1 MTPWAVQDWR
11 RRFPDQ
17 TKGRSDEEIASAI
30 LQSNPN
36 FAILYPELVR
46 FRDREADKRDMAE
59 GAFYG
64 RKTLENTHKLAA
76 RLDGMS
82 ADKPKLEGS
91 SMDLVAGK
99 GDFSQLNRTDP
110 FSEKSGN
117 PWSPW
122 VWAAALKDPIRRGL
136 LMGRQADLI
145 MRPLGPDEEIT
156 KEEVDE
162 LVRIRKELQSIGK
175 SESFKEFENANSFG
189 EAMSEFFGVLET
201 PVIMA
206 EVVTESLAAQFYHGY
221 DKMVG
226 GAGIGAGVGAGLGAW
241 GGPIAPAT
249 VGIGAAAGAKHG
261 FAAGM
266 GKTSYNIAASMKY
279 LEIIEATTGEHV
291 MNDPDQLF
299 AVLNDP
305 AKVKEARSK
314 AHRYGMP
321 IGLFDTISFGLLKP
335 FTAMG
340 KKIALPLARAASKV
354 PKAGLLDSAKRMA
367 LTGTSKAA
375 PHAAPIVMQS
385 LMGAYGEAGG
395 QLVSEGEI
403 TDWKSIFLEGIAEM
417 GMAPFELT
425 VHHLTSSRSP
435 EHAKALNDRIRS
447 HRDAGKTADQQ
458 KATVDEDLAN
468 GHYTPEQADVYKL
481 SIDDVYEAEHNNTV
495 PDSELGAKV
504 GATVEEALAAIL
516 KPIVPPVLATAESA
530 TSEISESSELTGM
543 LAVSKDKETLGKW
556 ERAVGSGDIE
566 ARNELIRNEDV
577 ELVKAPKPKD
587 IREFM
592 QRMHDDGKGVSHT
605 DIISAVDEAVET
617 SMLTRG
623 AEILKKAGIEP
634 TEIELGDFKKLL
646 ASVMA
651 DEPSR
656 VWDSMTEDLID
667 GSKSAEHF
675 DESSGGVDYDSLFGE
690 AAAGL
695 EPEVVNAIN
704 AFKDAVKRKEMAAVT
719 EAADVG
725 IASETPFAEA
735 RPEHTSRE
743 GRREVIIE
751 ASEEELRALFPEDVD
766 AALGKLM
773 GAAIKAKD
781 ISKIVAAA
789 KSEFTGHLFSDEM
802 RGAMLGL
809 KSGDHVTFLNKNDPE
824 FPSFRD
830 HVVNHEGQ
838 HHILGALKKEN
849 PEGVAAFRA
858 WVDKNIIA
866 PNLKPKAT
874 GPFAELLK
882 KWFKK
887 PYTREELVDELFA
900 EGHIGLNENGD
911 IFIAETWGDWL
922 TMNPKLRESFGLKLV
937 ATNWGKTEI
946 TDAFAEGDA
955 YSFATQQPPSV
966 PRPEFDKELESKTD
980 SGSALDFLEEHGT
993 KGESALA
1000 ARLKRGTSVDVP
1012 ITTHKSL
1019 PAIYA
1024 GAKEGPYGRY
1034 NNRANSID
1042 ISETA
1047 PNKGE
1052 TTLHEI
1058 AHAMALKA
1066 LDFIITQSFGRRPEF
1081 DAEGRPQD
1089 NVREWIGA
1097 INSDIENNRTVSGE
1111 EVAAA
1116 ELHLLFNRL
1125 SKRKDFTE
1133 HYGSANVD
1141 EMIAE
1146 AYSNPEFRKYLKS
1159 IKVSELEMDA
1169 KGPQLRSEKKVNTLW
1184 DAFKHNIAKLLGLNE
1199 YESSVLD
1206 RVMESSQV
1214 VIEAPSNLN
1223 IPPDYTAT
1231 AGTLFLAAKRRDTG
1245 TMEFEFD
1252 REGKDR
1258 QRYEEYSKGVDNKN
1272 VKRAEINDKR
1282 VAEFRVANPDTDVDK
1297 AIKGEAVDDKGKP
1310 IELELVPIEKIL
1322 PYEEWQSKAPKKGA
1336 GGTAKGFVGER
1347 VEDEKSL
1354 SDIERYGFNQ
1364 PDTMSQLEKAI
1375 DLLEQKYEQGAE
1387 QKLTSS
1393 DLGPLFTLV
1402 PEMDSTK
1409 ISEELSPHQRLKRL
1423 IREADSLQGI
1433 ITKAVTTTR
1442 EGAKD
1447 PNLAKVQT
1455 LLSSKQDQINDLSE
1469 ELHIDEKADV
1479 KEAHPLFDSDIHKQ
1493 LSTEDYGLFAEHEN
1507 PPFTYRKGARSGEQ
1521 IDTSLIE
1528 SWRRI
1533 ALKLAKDFRY
1543 NYGDEANDWAWES
1556 FAKTLAEAQTRVSDM
1571 KEHGRDYMD
1580 ISATK
1585 GAYVSFGGESILRN
1599 AFFDQSRKAETRREI
1614 LEGQKQPQIRGGK
1627 EGAVPWAFATLGE
1640 RPIDEVDTRAE
1651 DRAETVGEDVA
1662 AAEAEVFGEPIELT
1676 PTENKQVDTLVDEGI
1691 AEVGITGGL
1700 PERTPRATAIRNEA
1714 NRKISDAINAFS
1726 EAFKKR
1732 MGFDKEPVSEHEKWG
1747 AVELGRRIVKDIIV
1761 PQVITA
1767 MGHKNFIPTKLASL
1781 HRRRK
1786 VIKKELPRLERN
1798 LKNINGKRFTSIIKS
1813 INSHIAKITAGRLY
1827 SEEALQ
1833 GMISADIRAGVHPI
1847 SAETT
1852 VTHRSLL
1859 EDEAVRLIENG
1870 ILPKNS
1876 DAIIRVPTGAVTV
1889 SGIIKDFGIDTEGLT
1904 QEDFKKRFGELS
1916 VDKQLELRRR
1926 LATRTDEAGTVGV
1939 SAKQLIVD
1947 IEARKVMLERQLKR
1961 IEASISVIHSE
1972 SEGVKAPRGFPM
1984 EKIRNDIKS
1993 LYNEFNRERANV
2005 LDRDGNPLTELVIPP
2020 ILPNRGRFSNN
2031 MLAGEY
2037 NYVARQAKSAVI
2049 EAGIEEDEFV
2059 LANEEADA
2067 FAKEVKK
2074 PVRKGRRGKK
2084 WRGDLFDKDTPL
2096 NDQLEGNFTVSYAL
2110 NHLRTKLKGKAAKF
2124 AERMEPLLKLMG
2136 GLDTQVF
2143 IAEIHEHTGGHRPA
2157 FYDSPHNRV
2166 VFDPRQKSDEKAF
2179 RVVLEEGLHA
2189 LTADKLNT
2197 DSSFRAG
2204 VRRMLNRANK
2214 IRKEGGEKFAHLSDY
2229 AFSNPYEFLAHAMMD
2244 SELQEFLSGIPA
2256 PRRVRG
2262 GLGNL
2267 LQSVINAIAKTLNLN
2282 VKEATLLDDVIF
2294 SASHAAHEKLSSK
2307 FQPLT
2312 GAGKATKNF
2321 TIVQRP
2327 DLFRYSENLSF
2338 GEWQQF
2344 EFDQE
2349 SYDTRADPRI
2359 LTHDEVTEKI
2369 RALRASLSPK
2379 EITDAF
2385 AAAFHGTPRP
2395 NVFNK
2400 FLSKF
2405 IGTGEGAT
2413 TFGWGLYFTT
2423 KAEVAGFY
2431 RDMEMRHS
2439 NFDTFYGGEKLDL
2452 EVLLNDLWDLDLR
2465 PQKERGQKGTHY
2477 KRFSEYLNDKG
2488 YGLNHPFIKDYLKFA
2503 ERQLLEGSEFIGL
2516 KNSEAMADYRL
2527 GVLKDALGWVSDPDN
2542 KGQPLPSAEG
2552 WGSLAVATIDKFLNS
2567 NNKFTASRQTTGK
2580 IYEVELAPA
2589 EDEYLLYDE
2598 PHSKQSDKVKK
2609 GLRAVENELGELLP
2623 HKAMRGGRDIYEAI
2637 AGLIPYHREGKPVP
2651 APRGSKGWLAKKKGA
2666 SLLLLKHGIKGN
2678 KFLIGADRGK
2688 GKGDYNYVIFDD
2700 ADIEITDAFA
2710 EEDAVTQGEIEI
2722 KVRQLKDQLFPD
2734 QILTDDEAL
2743 DSVETYWNVATDA
2756 DAKVYNLPS
2765 GINKAHLGKAVQWTR
2780 DRDFV
2785 RRAYEMMVEN
2795 NPELGEIEIP
2805 SYERVD
2811 PVLAAMGAAAEGQP
2825 SDTTNVQM
2833 WEADIVVGAL
2843 SDFPLADIKAFVGGT
2858 RVSSNLGRFVA
2869 PETAP
2874 AQQDN
2879 IAQGGFRPY
2888 WMSEDTEAFAE
2899 EDAVHGTEP
2908 DEAIAILKS
2917 GKVNAGS
2924 HFNIGE
2930 GQAGGYTIQLV
2941 YDPMRVKGAS
2951 HEKAYRKG
2959 EFATV
2964 QSIKGKPKAVII
2976 DHSGDFPQM
2985 DDVSHKLI
2993 LGEMEATVSRW
3004 AENHPDKSRAEL
3016 EDAYK
3021 RQEQILEYRPVGPTA
3036 VKKLAESLG
3045 IPVIERGATAEAFA
3059 EEELPLESESSLENV
3074 RNKQNL
3080 DKRME
3085 GPTRAS
3091 MSRYEK
3097 FKEKFVT
3104 KSQLLDSW
3112 TKRIF
3117 KELGISEELR
3127 VPLAGRHELLSGSAV
3142 AANASVDNFMYD
3154 LHALIGSSKKK
3165 TSQWND
3171 YMMLMRIRERLLND
3185 ADSKS
3190 SGRILE
3196 LEELVVRE
3204 GEDAGSWRGTEDE
3217 KIELIE
3223 LLMRSKEVHPY
3234 TTVNDIPKLT
3244 KGVDELITELDDP
3257 SMLRRAVD
3265 DKGKPISDEKSGHPV
3280 FEGKFVD
3287 AQSMSQDHMS
3297 RSLYEMY
3304 EAGLISL
3311 RSLNRMALSTS
3322 FYVPFYVAKHFSGED
3337 TFGQLITGIKEE
3349 TKIAPVSE
3357 ALKFKLYMTKHRVN
3371 RNLFMGK
3378 IDEFRREFDPDGKYI
3393 RLVEAKEKREVPPN
3407 WREVKF
3413 HNRGVM
3419 SYMQMEADVADLIG
3433 HFNPISS
3440 TQSYAVMKTAGDI
3453 FKLGATGINM
3463 FFQAGNFLLFDPI
3476 RLLTTSKAGLRA
3488 KEKGLNPIILAHQYI
3503 KALGAASWRNIAPHS
3518 IKNLI
3523 RQRAPNVTE
3532 GLDQLYQEFVD
3543 SGAAGST
3550 IAEYFDKSRAIPDPV
3565 GSHKGIHRNPSKI
3578 EDALVGANA
3587 ALSVVGKTLEQT
3599 AKMVGM
3605 QRMSIFEGLDEL
3617 QERIDSA
3624 PSVEKRM
3631 RLEREMRDRRDAIA
3645 IEIRNY
3651 AGSPDFMR
3659 KGTVTE
3665 HEALNVVFMFF
3676 NARIQGVERDMSR
3689 MAKVFSGSKG
3699 DRATGM
3705 ATILKLSAFAAAP
3718 TMMVWA
3724 MNRRQKDDYDEVSDE
3739 EKKRYLMIPMDSKFE
3754 HPYIEGK
3761 MIRDY
3766 IRIPRRESFG
3776 LFSYT
3781 LEKGLDWLYEEDPD
3795 AVAEMVGFWVES
3807 MSPVNLDGL
3816 TEGKPVKAVE
3826 SVASSMNPLIK
3837 GTFEQIGNRNFFRHK
3852 PLIPRSLERADPSEQ
3867 YSNSTPDIYRWL
3879 GESTG
3884 LSPLRVKHLAD
3895 SLTAGMITQFTPPKD
3910 IGREGFASTPLL
3922 HRLARSSYLAE
3933 SDIAEIMDD
3942 ADRVDAT
3949 GRVQRRRI
3957 VDEWFRR
3964 TKGMSLQERVRN
3976 IPPPKNHNEKL
3987 RNDLIIRRLR
3997 QQALGLDPDEIRMAN
4012 SPVSVRASV
4021 VLNQVEGMTPAE
4033 VKVYLT
4039 DLGQKRILTR
4049 ATIIEVNRRL
4059 MERSGE
4065 TLLDYMPEPVR

>member
-1 MTPWAVQDWR
+1 
-11 RRFPDQ
+11 
-17 TKGRSDEEIASAI
+17 
-30 LQSNPN
+30 
-36 FAILYPELVR
+36 
-46 FRDREADKRDMAE
+46 
-59 GAFYG
+59 
-64 RKTLENTHKLAA
+64 
-76 RLDGMS
+76 
-82 ADKPKLEGS
+82 
-91 SMDLVAGK
+91 
-99 GDFSQLNRTDP
+99 
-110 FSEKSGN
+110 
-117 PWSPW
+117 
-122 VWAAALKDPIRRGL
+122 
-136 LMGRQADLI
+136 
-145 MRPLGPDEEIT
+145 
-156 KEEVDE
+156 
-162 LVRIRKELQSIGK
+162 
-175 SESFKEFENANSFG
+175 
-189 EAMSEFFGVLET
+189 
-201 PVIMA
+201 
-206 EVVTESLAAQFYHGY
+206 
-221 DKMVG
+221 
-226 GAGIGAGVGAGLGAW
+226 
-241 GGPIAPAT
+241 
-249 VGIGAAAGAKHG
+249 
-261 FAAGM
+261 
-266 GKTSYNIAASMKY
+266 
-279 LEIIEATTGEHV
+279 
-291 MNDPDQLF
+291 
-299 AVLNDP
+299 
-305 AKVKEARSK
+305 
-314 AHRYGMP
+314 
-321 IGLFDTISFGLLKP
+321 
-335 FTAMG
+335 
-340 KKIALPLARAASKV
+340 
-354 PKAGLLDSAKRMA
+354 
-367 LTGTSKAA
+367 
-375 PHAAPIVMQS
+375 
-385 LMGAYGEAGG
+385 
-395 QLVSEGEI
+395 
-403 TDWKSIFLEGIAEM
+403 
-417 GMAPFELT
+417 
-425 VHHLTSSRSP
+425 
-435 EHAKALNDRIRS
+435 
-447 HRDAGKTADQQ
+447 
-458 KATVDEDLAN
+458 
-468 GHYTPEQADVYKL
+468 
-481 SIDDVYEAEHNNTV
+481 
-495 PDSELGAKV
+495 
-504 GATVEEALAAIL
+504 
-516 KPIVPPVLATAESA
+516 
-530 TSEISESSELTGM
+530 
-543 LAVSKDKETLGKW
+543 
-556 ERAVGSGDIE
+556 
-566 ARNELIRNEDV
+566 
-577 ELVKAPKPKD
+577 
-587 IREFM
+587 
-592 QRMHDDGKGVSHT
+592 
-605 DIISAVDEAVET
+605 
-617 SMLTRG
+617 
-623 AEILKKAGIEP
+623 
-634 TEIELGDFKKLL
+634 
-646 ASVMA
+646 
-651 DEPSR
+651 
-656 VWDSMTEDLID
+656 
-667 GSKSAEHF
+667 
-675 DESSGGVDYDSLFGE
+675 
-690 AAAGL
+690 
-695 EPEVVNAIN
+695 
-704 AFKDAVKRKEMAAVT
+704 
-719 EAADVG
+719 
-725 IASETPFAEA
+725 
-735 RPEHTSRE
+735 
-743 GRREVIIE
+743 
-751 ASEEELRALFPEDVD
+751 
-766 AALGKLM
+766 
-773 GAAIKAKD
+773 
-781 ISKIVAAA
+781 
-789 KSEFTGHLFSDEM
+789 
-802 RGAMLGL
+802 
-809 KSGDHVTFLNKNDPE
+809 
-824 FPSFRD
+824 
-830 HVVNHEGQ
+830 
-838 HHILGALKKEN
+838 
-849 PEGVAAFRA
+849 
-858 WVDKNIIA
+858 
-866 PNLKPKAT
+866 
-874 GPFAELLK
+874 
-882 KWFKK
+882 
-887 PYTREELVDELFA
+887 
-900 EGHIGLNENGD
+900 
-911 IFIAETWGDWL
+911 
-922 TMNPKLRESFGLKLV
+922 
-937 ATNWGKTEI
+937 
-946 TDAFAEGDA
+946 
-955 YSFATQQPPSV
+955 
-966 PRPEFDKELESKTD
+966 
-980 SGSALDFLEEHGT
+980 
-993 KGESALA
+993 
-1000 ARLKRGTSVDVP
+1000 
-1012 ITTHKSL
+1012 
-1019 PAIYA
+1019 
-1024 GAKEGPYGRY
+1024 
-1034 NNRANSID
+1034 
-1042 ISETA
+1042 
-1047 PNKGE
+1047 
-1052 TTLHEI
+1052 
-1058 AHAMALKA
+1058 
-1066 LDFIITQSFGRRPEF
+1066 
-1081 DAEGRPQD
+1081 
-1089 NVREWIGA
+1089 
-1097 INSDIENNRTVSGE
+1097 
-1111 EVAAA
+1111 
-1116 ELHLLFNRL
+1116 
-1125 SKRKDFTE
+1125 
-1133 HYGSANVD
+1133 
-1141 EMIAE
+1141 
-1146 AYSNPEFRKYLKS
+1146 
-1159 IKVSELEMDA
+1159 
-1169 KGPQLRSEKKVNTLW
+1169 
-1184 DAFKHNIAKLLGLNE
+1184 
-1199 YESSVLD
+1199 
-1206 RVMESSQV
+1206 
-1214 VIEAPSNLN
+1214 
-1223 IPPDYTAT
+1223 
-1231 AGTLFLAAKRRDTG
+1231 
-1245 TMEFEFD
+1245 
-1252 REGKDR
+1252 
-1258 QRYEEYSKGVDNKN
+1258 
-1272 VKRAEINDKR
+1272 
-1282 VAEFRVANPDTDVDK
+1282 
-1297 AIKGEAVDDKGKP
+1297 
-1310 IELELVPIEKIL
+1310 
-1322 PYEEWQSKAPKKGA
+1322 
-1336 GGTAKGFVGER
+1336 
-1347 VEDEKSL
+1347 
-1354 SDIERYGFNQ
+1354 
-1364 PDTMSQLEKAI
+1364 MSQLEKAI

-2710 EEDAVTQGEIEI
+2710 EEEPIKLPDRDLTPDEIEAR
-2722 KVRQLKDQLFPD
+2722 KKATKERAANAPLSVRGFVSQIRDSNDALKEIASGKYGEDNELLARELSKGGRNVPISFNRGKDISRSDDPD
-2734 QILTDDEAL
+2734 FEG
-2743 DSVETYWNVATDA
+2743 ETGGRYKL
-2756 DAKVYNLPS
+2756 AKVEAIEIAGNYPFESEAAMVKILLHEIAHSRTLEVMTDVLENPD
-2765 GINKAHLGKAVQWTR
+2765 NKFNGTHRPVEWL
-2780 DRDFV
+2780 
-2785 RRAYEMMVEN
+2785 YEMDDRINRGYKPTKAERAVMQLVSIFDAIETAKYRS
-2795 NPELGEIEIP
+2795 PELYKTAP
-2805 SYERVD
+2805 WSA
-2811 PVLAAMGAAAEGQP
+2811 LKGQYG
-2825 SDTTNVQM
+2825 TTNVLEMVAEAYSSPRFRDILDSIKASDLGLPYEKIGTVWAMLRRRIARMLGLSEGGGSVLEKIMESTSAIIASSEKSKFGVDEYSGQRTFFHREDLFSRM
-2833 WEADIVVGAL
+2833 RVPEEGLTQAEYWRLELESRQRVDESYHDKEIDYLTGSEEEMAQEGRTLESAEAGSIIQWFKEFYALPETVDPETGLFKRGFNEREAGVNIRLQEKIEGSLRSLGIEADLRTATAKEL
-2843 SDFPLADIKAFVGGT
+2843 RAA
-2858 RVSSNLGRFVA
+2858 VA
-2869 PETAP
+2869 HNIENYYVEQEPETAP
-2874 AQQDN
+2874 
-2879 IAQGGFRPY
+2879 
-2888 WMSEDTEAFAE
+2888 
-2899 EDAVHGTEP
+2899 
-2908 DEAIAILKS
+2908 S
-2917 GKVNAGS
+2917 GEVWIPNRGNERK
-2924 HFNIGE
+2924 
-2930 GQAGGYTIQLV
+2930 
-2941 YDPMRVKGAS
+2941 RVK
-2951 HEKAYRKG
+2951 
-2959 EFATV
+2959 
-2964 QSIKGKPKAVII
+2964 
-2976 DHSGDFPQM
+2976 
-2985 DDVSHKLI
+2985 
-2993 LGEMEATVSRW
+2993 
-3004 AENHPDKSRAEL
+3004 
-3016 EDAYK
+3016 AYK
-3021 RQEQILEYRPVGPTA
+3021 KFISRQRYTEEGEYTHRKAAAYQRELMSPP
-3036 VKKLAESLG
+3036 
-3045 IPVIERGATAEAFA
+3045 PAEAFA